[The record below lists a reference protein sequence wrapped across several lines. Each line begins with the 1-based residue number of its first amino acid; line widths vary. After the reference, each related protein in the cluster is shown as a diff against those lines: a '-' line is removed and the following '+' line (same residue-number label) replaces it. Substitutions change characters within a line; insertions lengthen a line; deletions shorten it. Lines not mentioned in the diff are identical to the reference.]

1 MEWSPQQHEAL
12 EKVQRW
18 LRDPRDQM
26 IFRLFGYAGTGKTTL
41 AIEIAKLA
49 KNLRGGYTLFG
60 SFTGKAALVMRKKG
74 CHGAMTLHSMIYKP
88 RREKRGDEDA
98 DRDIP
103 MWQLNPES
111 VLGDAG
117 LLIIDECSMVGE
129 DLGRDVMS
137 FGVPVLVLG
146 DPAQLPP
153 VGGAGFFT
161 EGHVP
166 DVMLTEIHRQAA
178 DNPIVR
184 IATDIRTGKGIEL
197 GNHKGPRDGTG
208 VAIIRRSQLTLKT
221 ELAAEQILCGKNDT
235 RVTINRRVR
244 ETLREM
250 GKLPHGKQLGDP
262 LPVIGDRIICLK
274 NKRDRGLLNGGM
286 WTVKEIRDR
295 DIIAKKKGRD
305 DVSYLAVDS
314 IDQGSGL
321 NHIMV
326 PNAFWFWNNK
336 PNDLHLPDKMQRNHY
351 HEFDYA
357 YAITCHKSQG
367 SQWDRVLVHDE
378 SKIFGRAGEEDIPDR
393 WLYTA
398 ATRAAEALI
407 IVVGD

>member
-26 IFRLFGYAGTGKTTL
+26 VFRLFGYAGTGKTTL

-49 KNLRGGYTLFG
+49 RNLRGGYTLFG

-74 CHGAMTLHSMIYKP
+74 CNGAMTLHSMIYKP
-88 RREKRGDEDA
+88 RRAKRDDEDA

-111 VLGDAG
+111 VLADAG
-117 LLIIDECSMVGE
+117 LLIVDECSMVGE

-184 IATDIRTGKGIEL
+184 IATDIRTGVGIQL
-197 GNHKGPRDGTG
+197 GNHKGAREGTG
-208 VAIIRRSQLTLKT
+208 VAIITRSQLALKT

-235 RVTINRRVR
+235 RVTLNRRIR
-244 ETLREM
+244 GQLQEL
-250 GKLPHGKQLGDP
+250 GKLPHGRTVNDP
-262 LPVIGDRIICLK
+262 LPVVGDRIICLK
-274 NKRDRGLLNGGM
+274 NKRDRGFLNGGM

-314 IDQGSGL
+314 IDGMGT
-321 NHIMV
+321 NYAMV
-326 PNAFWFWNNK
+326 PNPFWFWNGK
-336 PNDLHLPDKMQRNHY
+336 ANDLHLPEKMQRSHY
-351 HEFDYA
+351 HEFDYG

-367 SQWDRVLVHDE
+367 SQWDKVLVYDE
-378 SKIFGRAGEEDIPDR
+378 SQIFGRAGEEDIPDR

>member
-1 MEWSPQQHEAL
+1 MDWSPQQNEAL
-12 EKVQRW
+12 EAVRRW
-18 LRDPRDQM
+18 FHSENRKQV
-26 IFRLFGYAGTGKTTL
+26 FRLFGYAGSGKTTL
-41 AIEIAKLA
+41 AIEIRKMV
-49 KNLRGGYTLFG
+49 KGNGYVLFG

-74 CHGAMTLHSMIYKP
+74 CNGAMTLHSMIYKP
-88 RREKRGDEDA
+88 RRKNRDDEDA

-103 MWQLNPES
+103 MWELNPES
-111 VLGDAG
+111 VLAGAG
-117 LLIIDECSMVGE
+117 LLIVDECSMVGE

-184 IATDIRTGKGIEL
+184 IATDIRTGVGIKL
-197 GNHKGPRDGTG
+197 GNHKGAREGTG
-208 VAIIRRSQLTLKT
+208 VAIITRSQLALKT

-235 RVTINRRVR
+235 RVTLNRRIR
-244 ETLREM
+244 GQLQEL
-250 GKLPHGKQLGDP
+250 GKLPHGRSISDP
-262 LPVIGDRIICLK
+262 LPVVGDRIICLK
-274 NKRDRGLLNGGM
+274 NKRDRGFLNGGM

-314 IDQGSGL
+314 IDGMGT
-321 NHIMV
+321 NYAMV
-326 PNAFWFWNNK
+326 PNPFWFWNGK
-336 PNDLHLPDKMQRNHY
+336 ANDLHLPEKMQRSHY
-351 HEFDYA
+351 HEFDYG

-367 SQWDRVLVHDE
+367 SQWDKVLVYDE
-378 SKIFGRAGEEDIPDR
+378 SQIFGRAGEEDIPDR